1 MPPPSTPADAKKIRN
16 PRDMHAHGIDEI
28 VNYATTIGALWII
41 GIATDWDG
49 FSEETM

>member
-1 MPPPSTPADAKKIRN
+1 
-16 PRDMHAHGIDEI
+16 MHAHGIDEI

-49 FSEETM
+49 FSEEDKAPFPL